1 MVSAGNAI
9 RIRID
14 VANSDHMN
22 IGMRIYVMPGARI
35 AMIVVRKFRPVS
47 TVEVPDTSSP
57 ITHQSIARPGVKYR
71 SVRFA

>member
-14 VANSDHMN
+14 VTSSDQIN
-22 IGMRIYVMPGARI
+22 IGMRMKVMPGARI

-47 TVEVPDTSSP
+47 TVEMPETSRP
-57 ITHQSIARPGVKYR
+57 TTHQSIARPGVKYR